1 MKLSETGEN
10 SHMRGREQTLLHF
23 RGLGKKITSRFK
35 KGQGIFNLGRGI
47 FENTTSPVDVLV
59 DISYNQSITISL
71 FSFDGHSAR
80 AFQKADAK

>member
-47 FENTTSPVDVLV
+47 FENTTSQ
-59 DISYNQSITISL
+59 IESL
-71 FSFDGHSAR
+71 TPFMTYVNNKNLSNKSADNVI
-80 AFQKADAK
+80 Q